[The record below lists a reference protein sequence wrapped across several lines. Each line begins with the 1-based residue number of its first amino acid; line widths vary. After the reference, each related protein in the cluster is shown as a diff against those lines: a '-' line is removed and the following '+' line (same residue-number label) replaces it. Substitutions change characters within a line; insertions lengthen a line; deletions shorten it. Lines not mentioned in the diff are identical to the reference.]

1 MSSIRNL
8 LCAALTLGVLLSAS
22 NAHARF
28 GKRSRSSDSSENK
41 THHDASAVGD
51 DDDED
56 NGSSSGSSGGAS
68 RGSSGRSSS
77 AADAVSTGLAL
88 LDLFVTVADIAA
100 SSERHETRTVTVASD
115 EAVDAPPE
123 VRTSSQSSPLILR
136 LGAEGSLM
144 GPGSG
149 VNLSLGIEGE
159 RMGVDGRLMMI
170 GLPTE
175 DGLPGT
181 DDITLMSAHL
191 TYALVAQDRM
201 RLRLESG
208 LSLANAPDMTAAG
221 PSIALSFEACLAGP
235 LDVEL
240 RAQATPFPYRQ
251 LDAQAGL
258 ALHLHALVMRGGWR
272 GIFLDDAGLVDGVV
286 HQDAFGGPY
295 LGLGFVF

>member
-8 LCAALTLGVLLSAS
+8 LCAALTLGVLLSAPS
-22 NAHARF
+22 AEARF
-28 GKRSRSSDSSENK
+28 GKRSRSSQSSDEKK

-51 DDDED
+51 DDDD
-56 NGSSSGSSGGAS
+56 DDDSGSSGG
-68 RGSSGRSSS
+68 SSS
-77 AADAVSTGLAL
+77 ASEAVSTGLAI

-100 SSERHETRTVTVASD
+100 SSRRHETRTVSVASD

-123 VRTSSQSSPLILR
+123 VRTSSPSAPLTLR

-144 GPGSG
+144 GSGSG
-149 VNLSLGIEGE
+149 MNLSLGIEGE

-170 GLPTE
+170 GLPTD
-175 DGLPGT
+175 DGTPGT
-181 DDITLMSAHL
+181 DDIALMSAHL
-191 TYALVAQDRM
+191 TYALVAHDRM
-201 RLRLESG
+201 RLRLEGG

-258 ALHLHALVMRGGWR
+258 ALHLHALVIRGGWR
-272 GIFLDDAGLVDGVV
+272 GIFLDDAGLVDGIT

-295 LGLGFVF
+295 LGLGLVF